1 MDWIVTNWRFWPA
14 ALFEILIL
22 AFIFYY
28 IFRFLQ
34 GTRGAQVLTGLVV
47 AIVILFGLTY
57 FFHLGVLHWLLSG
70 VFVYLAIGFIV
81 IFQPEIRHALAELG
95 RSPGFSAPAVKRSV
109 VDQIVQAVS
118 FLAER
123 RIGALIAIERET
135 GMRPVQESGIR
146 LDSSIEWGLLSSI
159 FFPHAPL
166 HDGGVI
172 IKGGRIVAA
181 GCLFPLTEKSEV
193 GRMHGTRHRAAI
205 GLTEETDAVVVVVSE
220 ESGTVSVAVRG
231 RLSQDVE
238 IERLRRFLSKMLIR
252 EQSGGKGTVERI
264 KERFDVAFEAEP
276 RTDGL
281 ERENDDVGR

>member
-1 MDWIVTNWRFWPA
+1 MDWILTNWRFWTA
-14 ALFEILIL
+14 ALFEVLIL

-47 AIVILFGLTY
+47 AIVFLFGLTY
-57 FFHLGVLHWLLSG
+57 FFHLDVLHWLLSG
-70 VFVYLAIGFIV
+70 VFVYLAIGFLV
-81 IFQPEIRHALAELG
+81 IFQPEIRLALAELG
-95 RSPGFSAPAVKRSV
+95 RSPRFSLPTVKRSV

-135 GMRPVQESGIR
+135 GTRPVQETGIR

-159 FFPHAPL
+159 FFPHAPH

-172 IKGGRIVAA
+172 IRGGRIVAA
-181 GCLFPLTEKSEV
+181 GCLFPLTEKSEL
-193 GRMHGTRHRAAI
+193 GKMLGTRHRAAI

-238 IERLRRFLSKMLIR
+238 LDRLRRFLSKMLLKDPNR
-252 EQSGGKGTVERI
+252 EKNAMARI
-264 KERFDVAFEAEP
+264 KERLDLAADGAS
-276 RTDGL
+276 RTEGL
-281 ERENDDVGR
+281 EREDDDAVR